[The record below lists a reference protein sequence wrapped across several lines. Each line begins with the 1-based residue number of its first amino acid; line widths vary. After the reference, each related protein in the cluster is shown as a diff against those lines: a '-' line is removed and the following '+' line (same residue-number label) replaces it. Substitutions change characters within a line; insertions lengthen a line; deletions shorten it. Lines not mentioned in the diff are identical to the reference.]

1 MLTEPPNVKEPCFA
15 QSPQIR
21 LQRQGVSVAQNMPL
35 IDVDSELM
43 NLTRPVLTAHPEN
56 IF

>member
-43 NLTRPVLTAHPEN
+43 NLHRPVLTSQL
-56 IF
+56 